1 MRPAVQQHV
10 ENPSLG
16 ETVSDFDISICSFRR
31 RRWHC
36 SEVCSPVTVLCLFDS
51 VLAGVF
57 SCGPLFVTHVSL
69 FTVFRDFG
77 AEFGFFAR
85 R

>member
-1 MRPAVQQHV
+1 MTLTS
-10 ENPSLG
+10 PSTLSQGGLG
-16 ETVSDFDISICSFRR
+16 
-31 RRWHC
+31 HC
-36 SEVCSPVTVLCLFDS
+36 SEVCFSVTVLCLFDS

-77 AEFGFFAR
+77 AEVGYFAR

>member
-1 MRPAVQQHV
+1 M
-10 ENPSLG
+10 
-16 ETVSDFDISICSFRR
+16 
-31 RRWHC
+31 
-36 SEVCSPVTVLCLFDS
+36 LCLFDS

-77 AEFGFFAR
+77 AEFGYLAR
-85 R
+85 RWNKGTHVMCSNRVLHLTSPPRWEER